1 MRVELP
7 PEPVHFV
14 NRYRERERV
23 VRAVEE
29 WRGSGRPLVVAFS
42 GPAGLGKTEL
52 ARLVARTVLD
62 RYPDGVLTVDLDD
75 HRVGGTLDPGDVL
88 AQLLRSFGVEPALVE
103 PQFKARC
110 RQYWNLTADKRFVL
124 LLDNARYA
132 SEVVPLLPASGAC
145 AVLVASPGPLYG
157 LEDGAA
163 LDLALPPLDE
173 DAATQLLELVA
184 RDPRLAEDPESV
196 RALVHLCDGLP
207 TALHVAGNWIRAH
220 RLRPLARLLPEL
232 RGEWDEKGVPGVER
246 VWDTA
251 YGGLSHPASLL
262 YRLLP
267 HHPGPTFT
275 PASATALL
283 GLGEDAC
290 HAALEE
296 LHRAGLLNLD
306 EGTRLRFPGPLH
318 AHALRRGRADGEE
331 TDAGR
336 VRVLRWYVR
345 QAQRADLLVAGRR
358 LTVGD
363 TFPALPD
370 TPDAEVDADWLYGE
384 RHALF
389 ACLRLAHA
397 RELDAE
403 VVALA
408 EPVWTYA
415 LDHPHQSDVVE
426 VFRLAVGSAVRH
438 GARADWIVRTR
449 LQLARPLWESG
460 RLDEAARELD
470 AAEAAAGLLGD
481 GDEDAKL
488 RGSVAES
495 KGMLLGVLGEWGAAV
510 REFEKSLAIHAAV
523 PNEYGVLLQ
532 TYRIGEARA
541 RLGELEV
548 ARGLLTEARAAA
560 VEQKKERIAARI
572 SFALGGVVLRL
583 GEVDEAREL
592 YEGALGRALRRG
604 SQSEQARVH
613 GALAELEAGAG
624 REAEAAGH
632 REAVEGIRRK
642 NGISLKSAP

>member
-23 VRAVEE
+23 ARAVEE

-132 SEVVPLLPASGAC
+132 SEVVPLLPASGAS

-173 DAATQLLELVA
+173 SAATELLELVA

-207 TALHVAGNWIRAH
+207 TALHVAGRWIRAH
-220 RLRPLARLLPEL
+220 RLRPLARLVPEL

-251 YGGLSHPASLL
+251 YGGLSRPASLL

-296 LHRAGLLNLD
+296 LHRAGLLDL
-306 EGTRLRFPGPLH
+306 GAGARLRFPGPLH
-318 AHALRRGRADGEE
+318 AHALRRGRADGDEA
-331 TDAGR
+331 DAAR

-345 QAQRADLLVAGRR
+345 QAQRADLLVAGTR
-358 LTVGD
+358 LRVGD
-363 TFPALPD
+363 TFAALPD
-370 TPDAEVDADWLYGE
+370 TPDAEVDADWLYDE

-403 VVALA
+403 AVALS

-426 VFRLAVGSAVRH
+426 VFRLAVDSAVRH

-460 RLDEAARELD
+460 RLEEAGRELD

-481 GDEDAKL
+481 GHGVL
-488 RGSVAES
+488 RGSVAEF
-495 KGMLLGVLGEWGAAV
+495 KGMLLGMRGEWGAAV

-523 PNEYGVLLQ
+523 PNPYGVLLQ

-548 ARGLLTEARAAA
+548 ARGLLGEARAAA
-560 VEQKKERIAARI
+560 AEQGRERIGARI
-572 SFALGGVVLRL
+572 SSALAGVVLRL

-592 YEGALGRALRRG
+592 YEGALARALRRR
-604 SQSEQARVH
+604 SQAEQARVH
-613 GALAELEAGAG
+613 GALAELEEAAG
-624 REAEAAGH
+624 RAAEAAGH
-632 REAVEGIRRK
+632 REAVARIRRK
-642 NGISLKSAP
+642 NGIG